1 MSRYLWQY
9 YLEDDVESFRQFL
22 ESAGRNARHG
32 TQRAFGGER
41 GNAGPSIVGSPDTLG
56 TSPILLPKARKQPPA
71 PASTS
76 SLTRADINSRDRN
89 GLTILHHAAS
99 SSSHNSVDFAAALL
113 EHPLVDLYAQ
123 DIENGWTSLH
133 RAFYFGNIAIARS
146 ILHRDVQDATG
157 LGSGAVNQ
165 HAGGLIKIKD
175 KEGNGPLDLF
185 ATTIKDRTLRP
196 TEPAHQDMESS
207 GDFEDDVAQGD
218 SGDDDGVSRKR
229 LVHPATDLQADEVFT
244 FGSNRNV
251 TLGFGDEDDRQYP
264 ERIMLRRPDHL
275 LQRFYREHVALRQQS
290 SGGLDSSDLS
300 TSSRSKPVSALP
312 SIIRSTPLII
322 QDVQM
327 AKLHTAVLTTD
338 PESNLY
344 MCGHGP
350 GGRLGTGDENTRYQ
364 FVCIEGGALARK
376 KIVSVAL
383 GQNHSLALSD
393 QGDTFSWGNNGFGQL
408 GYSLPR
414 TGLRDEDPISTLPR
428 QIFGPLKKEIVI
440 GVAASRIHSV
450 VHTPTSLYTFGKNEG
465 QLGIMDADARS
476 LEIQDIPRKVAA
488 SLFSSAIVSV
498 TAIDRAT
505 VCLLENHEVWVF
517 ANYGYTRI
525 TFPLDGFTNYFL
537 KNSFLTTKYDTS
549 PNQICKVTS
558 GGDTIC
564 ALSSSGEVFT
574 VAVSKR
580 LEAAQDSST
589 STTNPAKIR
598 GALSQPQR
606 IWSLK
611 KGHMAARDV
620 GVDQDGS
627 IILSTEAGSVYRRV
641 RRAKI
646 KDATAAGTGE
656 YRPKDYKF
664 SRIPGLTRVMAVR
677 ASSYGAYAAVRKD
690 CDVLKTQITV
700 SEPTLWKDLLPLLP
714 FGGLAS
720 IEEASDDDEPTPR
733 FWRKPSAM
741 ENLKKRVLA
750 SKDLEAVLTDTLQ
763 PVNDDHDSG
772 YDMDISTTVS
782 DVRIPIHQFM
792 FSSRS
797 RVVSHALAEYR
808 RDEYSSIPDVLCI
821 ETNKEGRTV
830 VTLQGLDVLTM
841 FNLVLYL
848 YTDTIIDFWHYTRQ
862 HPKLAFRYR
871 QVRVELMK
879 LAASL
884 QMRHLETA
892 ARQMVEVTPSF
903 DADMELAIK
912 EPGFFDEGDVAV
924 QLADAE
930 IKVHSTLV
938 CQRCPFF
945 ESLFKGRAGG
955 RWLADRLGERQEAT
969 DTINI
974 NLQHLESNIFQLVL
988 RHIYADTGEELF
1000 DEIIAEDLD
1009 AFLDLVMDV
1018 MSVANELMLD
1028 RLSQICQKIIGRY
1041 GKSSAR

>member
-1 MSRYLWQY
+1 MTSKVF
-9 YLEDDVESFRQFL
+9 DSFSNRQGVMHDTAHREPL
-22 ESAGRNARHG
+22 VADME
-32 TQRAFGGER
+32 TQDHPF
-41 GNAGPSIVGSPDTLG
+41 SD
-56 TSPILLPKARKQPPA
+56 
-71 PASTS
+71 
-76 SLTRADINSRDRN
+76 
-89 GLTILHHAAS
+89 
-99 SSSHNSVDFAAALL
+99 NSVDFAAALL
-113 EHPLVDLYAQ
+113 EHPLIDLYTQ
-123 DIENGWTSLH
+123 DLENGWTSLH

-196 TEPAHQDMESS
+196 TEPAHQDTESS
-207 GDFEDDVAQGD
+207 GDLEDEIAQGD
-218 SGDDDGVSRKR
+218 SGDDDGVSRKK
-229 LVHPATDLQADEVFT
+229 LVHPSVDLQADEVFT

-264 ERIMLRRPDHL
+264 ERITLRRPDHL
-275 LQRFYREHVALRQQS
+275 LQRFYREHVASRQQS
-290 SGGLDSSDLS
+290 SGGLDPSNSLGL
-300 TSSRSKPVSALP
+300 SRSKPVSELP
-312 SIIRSTPLII
+312 SIIRNTPLII

-327 AKLHTAVLTTD
+327 SKLHTAVLTTD

-364 FVCIEGGALARK
+364 FVCVEGGALARK
-376 KIVSVAL
+376 KVVSVAL

-393 QGDTFSWGNNGFGQL
+393 QGDTFSWGNNAFGQL

-428 QIFGPLKKEIVI
+428 QIFGPLKREIVI

-450 VHTPTSLYTFGKNEG
+450 AHTSTSLYTFGKNEG

-517 ANYGYTRI
+517 ANYGYTKI

-580 LEAAQDSST
+580 AESAPDSST

-620 GVDQDGS
+620 DVDQDGS

-664 SRIPGLTRVMAVR
+664 SRISGLTRVMAVR

-700 SEPTLWKDLLPLLP
+700 SEPTLWKDLQPLLP

-720 IEEASDDDEPTPR
+720 IEEASDDDEPTPD
-733 FWRKPSAM
+733 FGESHPQRK
-741 ENLKKRVLA
+741 
-750 SKDLEAVLTDTLQ
+750 T
-763 PVNDDHDSG
+763 
-772 YDMDISTTVS
+772 
-782 DVRIPIHQFM
+782 
-792 FSSRS
+792 
-797 RVVSHALAEYR
+797 
-808 RDEYSSIPDVLCI
+808 
-821 ETNKEGRTV
+821 
-830 VTLQGLDVLTM
+830 
-841 FNLVLYL
+841 
-848 YTDTIIDFWHYTRQ
+848 
-862 HPKLAFRYR
+862 
-871 QVRVELMK
+871 
-879 LAASL
+879 
-884 QMRHLETA
+884 
-892 ARQMVEVTPSF
+892 
-903 DADMELAIK
+903 
-912 EPGFFDEGDVAV
+912 
-924 QLADAE
+924 
-930 IKVHSTLV
+930 
-938 CQRCPFF
+938 
-945 ESLFKGRAGG
+945 
-955 RWLADRLGERQEAT
+955 
-969 DTINI
+969 
-974 NLQHLESNIFQLVL
+974 
-988 RHIYADTGEELF
+988 
-1000 DEIIAEDLD
+1000 
-1009 AFLDLVMDV
+1009 
-1018 MSVANELMLD
+1018 
-1028 RLSQICQKIIGRY
+1028 
-1041 GKSSAR
+1041 